1 MQRLE
6 RVCTQLLR
14 AAHAPVAAAS
24 MRAVLTSDEYANYT
38 SQLTAPQTHYDVLRE
53 QGRPDALSGY
63 IELLRRADFTNAR
76 ANAAANR
83 VNNYRN
89 ALKLREQSD
98 HEYELACEYMEE
110 QFSVCDAGER
120 ARLEAWLDRPFDY
133 GIGGL
138 ISIDCVGVA
147 RVIGSTSQYCRHK
160 QQRTQQ
166 KLSWRRQCQ
175 LDALG
180 SAANDMLYEPDVTAN
195 SNMSLKLLHYWRTC
209 AIQTAFSVQQRI
221 N

>member
-6 RVCTQLLR
+6 RVCIQLLR
-14 AAHAPVAAAS
+14 AAHAPVTAAS
-24 MRAVLTSDEYANYT
+24 MRAVLTADEYATYT

-53 QGRPDALSGY
+53 QGRPDALTGY
-63 IELLRRADFTNAR
+63 IELLKRADFTNAR

-133 GIGGL
+133 GIIGGL

-147 RVIGSTSQYCRHK
+147 RVIGSTSQYCRHTRERA
-160 QQRTQQ
+160 QQQ
-166 KLSWRRQCQ
+166 LSWRRQCQ

-180 SAANDMLYEPDVTAN
+180 SAAYDMLYEPDVAVN
-195 SNMSLKLLHYWRTC
+195 STMSHRLRALLDNLRDADT
-209 AIQTAFSVQQRI
+209 I
-221 N
+221 